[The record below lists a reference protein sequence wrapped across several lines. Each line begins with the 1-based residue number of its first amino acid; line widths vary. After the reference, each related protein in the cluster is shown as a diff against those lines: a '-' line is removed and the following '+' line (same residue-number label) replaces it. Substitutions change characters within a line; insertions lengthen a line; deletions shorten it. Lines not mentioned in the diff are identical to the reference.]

1 VITKRWLQIGV
12 AGWLLVVGIPTE
24 QTIARSRLNNF
35 APFTMS
41 SELAQVEGSSE
52 GVAQK
57 PDEPPELS
65 PEESAERQRLRDL
78 QAAVDAAIAKYFS
91 SKPSEHKGGLDRWYY
106 NGDYLRHVLGVSP
119 MEIWSPDTTLQPRE
133 RFQGYEISVEVDKD
147 HNIGEVERQLP
158 SELDGVR
165 VQVYPEL
172 SSEESAERQRL
183 RDLQAPVDA
192 AIAKYFSSKPSE
204 RKGGLDRWYY
214 NGDYLRHVLGV
225 SAMAIIS
232 PDTTLQPRER
242 FRGDQIGVEVD
253 MDENIGEVERQL
265 PSKLDGV
272 PVEVYP
278 MPTGGD
284 FLDKNASRPTI
295 RDSPIRQIKSAHYPA
310 LRHCSGR
317 NGRA

>member
-1 VITKRWLQIGV
+1 LFGFIASVGGIIRYQPTSATAVAWRGFTARILSSAHAHRNRQTLRSRPVDKPLRMAGTHVQIAHRPPDLANWPVAGRSAIGFLQGADVITKRSLQIGV

-41 SELAQVEGSSE
+41 SALAQVEGSSE

-91 SKPSEHKGGLDRWYY
+91 SKPSERKGGSDRWYC
-106 NGDYLRHVLGVSP
+106 NGDYLH
-119 MEIWSPDTTLQPRE
+119 
-133 RFQGYEISVEVDKD
+133 
-147 HNIGEVERQLP
+147 
-158 SELDGVR
+158 
-165 VQVYPEL
+165 
-172 SSEESAERQRL
+172 
-183 RDLQAPVDA
+183 
-192 AIAKYFSSKPSE
+192 
-204 RKGGLDRWYY
+204 
-214 NGDYLRHVLGV
+214 HVLGV

-232 PDTTLQPRER
+232 PDTTLPPRER

-278 MPTGGD
+278 MPTGVA
-284 FLDKNASRPTI
+284 F
-295 RDSPIRQIKSAHYPA
+295 
-310 LRHCSGR
+310 
-317 NGRA
+317 